1 MGRSSQMDVIEGS
14 GNFFPPGETSL
25 TIGNFDGVHLG
36 HRELLRRTVAHA
48 RDHRL
53 QAVALTFTPHP
64 VRFFTPRARF
74 YEITS
79 MGEKASRMEELGID
93 VLVVESFTGVVG
105 GMGPE
110 EFTRTVVRERLRAR
124 FVTVGYDF
132 TFGRNRTGS
141 PGMLRQV
148 GSELGFEVDV
158 VPPLLRGGA
167 IVSSTRIREL
177 LLSGRVREAE
187 ELLCRPYTVSGR
199 VIPGAARGR
208 KLGFPTANVEFVQ
221 ELLPLP
227 GVYVVDAAVGGCVRR
242 GVANIGF
249 NPTFGENS
257 LGVEVHLLD
266 FAGDLYGQ
274 DMTVRFRDRIRDERK
289 FKGVEELVHQIE
301 KDVEYA
307 RSARFAIHRE
317 TDDAAS
323 GGRRE
328 DDTP

>member
-1 MGRSSQMDVIEGS
+1 MDVIEGS
-14 GNFFPPGETSL
+14 GMFSPPGETSL

-48 RDHRL
+48 REFRV

-64 VRFFTPRARF
+64 IRFFTPKARF
-74 YEITS
+74 YEITT

-93 VLVVESFTGVVG
+93 VLVVESFTGEIG

-110 EFTRTVVRERLRAR
+110 EFARTIVHERMRAR
-124 FVTVGYDF
+124 CVTVGYDF

-141 PGMLRQV
+141 PGMLQRI
-148 GSELGFEVDV
+148 GRDLGFEVDV

-167 IVSSTRIREL
+167 IVSSSRIREL

-187 ELLCRPYTVSGR
+187 ELLCRPYAVSGR

-208 KLGFPTANVEFVQ
+208 KLGFPTANIQFVQ
-221 ELLPLP
+221 DLLPLP
-227 GVYVVDAAVGGCVRR
+227 GVYVIDARVSGVVRR
-242 GVANIGF
+242 GVANVGF

-257 LGVEVHLLD
+257 LGVEAHLLD

-274 DMTVRFRDRIRDERK
+274 EMSVRFRDRIRDERK
-289 FKGVEELVHQIE
+289 FKSVEELVRQIE
-301 KDVEYA
+301 KDVGYA
-307 RSARFAIHRE
+307 RSARLATHPN
-317 TDDAAS
+317 TDGAAS
-323 GGRRE
+323 GRRRMDGGR
-328 DDTP
+328 